1 VTIVYF
7 DCSSGVSANMVF
19 AALVD
24 AGADP
29 EALRSSMATLPL
41 GPLDLDIAEVD
52 RGGLRARRVTVR
64 ARSDEPRTSRTP
76 PEISRCASTSV
87 WPRLKPECTAAPRRR

>member
-1 VTIVYF
+1 VTIAYF
-7 DCSSGVSANMVF
+7 DCSSGISAMMVF

-41 GPLDLDIAEVD
+41 GPLDLDITEVD
-52 RGGLRARRVTVR
+52 RGGLRARQVMVR
-64 ARSDEPRTSRTP
+64 PRSDEPRRTLADV
-76 PEISRCASTSV
+76 EAILGKADLSDRAKALAV
-87 WPRLKPECTAAPRRR
+87 RV